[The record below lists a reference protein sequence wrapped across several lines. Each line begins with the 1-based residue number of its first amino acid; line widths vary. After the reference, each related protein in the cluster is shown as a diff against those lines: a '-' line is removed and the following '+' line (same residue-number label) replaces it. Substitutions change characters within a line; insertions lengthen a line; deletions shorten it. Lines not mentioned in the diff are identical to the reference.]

1 VKQRKDGKKVQNW
14 HKPPHADALK
24 RRFVRNRH
32 QTLDE
37 IETEPKY
44 DQYWNYRN
52 PGGVVDFGQGF
63 DDPFDAKE
71 SRIHLLVRQVCLD
84 LQSSPTPLLPREWIQ
99 ELPPVEYEGT
109 EECENEPADAV
120 GIETRLKSFVDLLS
134 KPVLEKG
141 ELYDLLTSSIGDSEN
156 LAAFELLPGYMYEG
170 YLPEGVDDPEGE
182 AYFIE
187 QYSQYETKV
196 ALLLFSP
203 FWIRSPK
210 TWDKTNGVFGLI
222 RHLFAR
228 YEAPPFLI
236 KGWLTYDF
244 LPRLKWLLWY
254 IQISAGG
261 SLRKLGDVF
270 GWRISNR
277 LQHFLYSVPKNS
289 YTGDAC
295 TYAEVMRLGGNLVDF
310 SRLRG
315 SHAFVIDPTEPSAVE
330 GFSSFWEST
339 VCWLIS
345 NRDSMDEHGWISGVE
360 LHIARI
366 LDWGLFQFH
375 ESRNGDGVQFS
386 WRGRALSAVAAR
398 CQEWEQALYS
408 GRSGAAFKWD
418 KQGWDWEHSVTVSEK
433 WKISELT
440 STEELAHEGQCMQH
454 CVASYDG
461 NCLNGFASIF
471 SVSRNGHRRLTIE
484 VDPRTKRVVQVRGR
498 KNRNPTHA
506 EADVVLQ
513 WLADIVQGK

>member
-1 VKQRKDGKKVQNW
+1 MKQRKDGKKVQNW

-24 RRFVRNRH
+24 SRFLRNRH
-32 QTLDE
+32 QTLDD
-37 IETEPKY
+37 IETEPKF
-44 DQYWNYRN
+44 DRYWNYRN

-84 LQSSPTPLLPREWIQ
+84 LQSSSTPLLPREWIL

-109 EECENEPADAV
+109 EECDNELADAV

-134 KPVLEKG
+134 KPVPEKG
-141 ELYDLLTSSIGDSEN
+141 ELYDLLKAAIGDPKN
-156 LAAFELLPGYMYEG
+156 LDALELLPNYIYEVEDEGCYIEG
-170 YLPEGVDDPEGE
+170 YHR
-182 AYFIE
+182 
-187 QYSQYETKV
+187 SETKT
-196 ALLLFSP
+196 ALILFSP

-210 TWDKTNGVFGLI
+210 TWDKLGGVFGLL

-228 YEAPPFLI
+228 YDAPPFLQ
-236 KGWLTYDF
+236 KEWFTFDF

-270 GWRISNR
+270 RWRIPNR
-277 LQHFLYSVPKNS
+277 LQHFLYSVPKDD
-289 YTGDAC
+289 YTADAC
-295 TYAEVMRLGGNLVDF
+295 TYAEVLRLGGNVVDF

-386 WRGRALSAVAAR
+386 WRGRAFGAVATR

-418 KQGWDWEHSVTVSEK
+418 KQGWDWEHTVTVSEK

-461 NCLNGFASIF
+461 NCLNGFASIY
-471 SVSRNGHRRLTIE
+471 SVRRNGHRRLTIE